1 MPGVVI
7 VGAQW
12 GDEGKGKVTDL
23 LAEQASMI
31 VRFQGGNNAGHTIVR
46 EGKEFKFHLIP
57 SGILHSDKVCVI
69 GNGVV
74 LDPRILLGEI
84 DGLRRRGI
92 DVGNLRISA
101 NAHLIMP
108 YHVLLDTAGETK
120 LGKLSIGTT
129 RRGIGPCYADK
140 ALRLGIRVQDL
151 LDEKILRTK
160 IRAALEPKQQAL
172 RELSVQRRKL
182 RKEVSEDAGRTTDE
196 STTGAVPDPRLDL
209 HSMTEEH
216 VSFGHRLEPHI
227 ADTARLCWETLDRGE
242 TVIFEGAQAT
252 LLDLDHGTYPFVT
265 SSNPIAGAATVGAG
279 IGPTDIDEVWGVAK
293 AYATRVGAGPFP
305 TELHDEI
312 GERMLQRGHEFGT
325 TTGRPRRCGWMDLI
339 ALRYAVRLNRL
350 DWLAITK
357 LDVLSGIGPLRVAVR
372 YRSKEGAILDSFP
385 YHQSILHSAEPEYEE
400 LPGFDADLEQ
410 CREEGDLPRE
420 ARDYLGFIADFV
432 GVPVRL
438 VGVGPDREQVVWIE
452 G

>member
-12 GDEGKGKVTDL
+12 GDEGKGKVVDL
-23 LAEQASMI
+23 LAERASTI

-46 EGKEFKFHLIP
+46 DGEEFKFHLIP
-57 SGILHSDKVCVI
+57 SGILHEEKTCVI

-74 LDPRILLGEI
+74 VDPRVLLREI
-84 DGLRRRGI
+84 DDLKRAGI
-92 DVGNLRISA
+92 SVANLRISA

-172 RELSVQRRKL
+172 RELSVQRRKRL
-182 RKEVSEDAGRTTDE
+182 KEAGE
-196 STTGAVPDPRLDL
+196 EAKASGAGAQEPDPRLDL
-209 HSMTEEH
+209 HTMVEEH
-216 VSFGHRLEPHI
+216 VNYGHRLEPHI
-227 ADTARLCWETLDRGE
+227 ADTARLCWDALDQGE

-279 IGPTDIDEVWGVAK
+279 VGPKDIDEVWGIAK

-305 TELHDEI
+305 TELFDEV
-312 GERMLQRGHEFGT
+312 GEQMIQRGHEFGT
-325 TTGRPRRCGWMDLI
+325 TTGRRRRTGWMDLV
-339 ALRYAVRLNRL
+339 ALRYAVRLNSM
-350 DWLAITK
+350 DALAITK
-357 LDVLSGIGPLRVAVR
+357 LDVLSGIGPLRAAVR
-372 YRSKEGAILDSFP
+372 YRSKEGAELDTFP
-385 YHQSILHSAEPEYEE
+385 YHQSILHSATAEYEE
-400 LPGFDADLEQ
+400 LPGFDLDLTACRRSADLPQ
-410 CREEGDLPRE
+410 E
-420 ARDYLGFIADFV
+420 ARDYLGFIVDFV

-438 VGVGPDREQVVWIE
+438 VGVGPDREQVIWLDD
-452 G
+452 

>member
-12 GDEGKGKVTDL
+12 GDEGKGKVVDL
-23 LAEQASMI
+23 LAERASTI

-46 EGKEFKFHLIP
+46 GGEEFKFHLIP
-57 SGILHSDKVCVI
+57 SGILHEDKTCVI

-74 LDPRILLGEI
+74 VDPRVLLGEI
-84 DGLRRRGI
+84 DNLKRAGI
-92 DVGNLRISA
+92 SVANLRISA

-108 YHVLLDTAGETK
+108 YHVLLDQAGETK

-172 RELSVQRRKL
+172 RELSVQRRKRL
-182 RKEVSEDAGRTTDE
+182 KEAGE
-196 STTGAVPDPRLDL
+196 EAKPGEAGPQEPDPRLDL
-209 HSMTEEH
+209 HAMVEEH
-216 VSFGHRLEPHI
+216 INYGHRLEPHI
-227 ADTARLCWETLDRGE
+227 ADTARLCWDALDADE

-279 IGPTDIDEVWGVAK
+279 VGPKDIDEVWGIAK

-305 TELHDEI
+305 TELFDEV
-312 GERMLQRGHEFGT
+312 GEQMIQRGHEFGT
-325 TTGRPRRCGWMDLI
+325 TTGRRRRTGWMDLV
-339 ALRYAVRLNRL
+339 ALRYAVRLNRM
-350 DWLAITK
+350 DALAITK

-372 YRSKEGAILDSFP
+372 YRSKEGAELDTFP
-385 YHQSILHSAEPEYEE
+385 YHQSILHSATPEYED
-400 LPGFDADLEQ
+400 LPGFDLDLTS
-410 CREEGDLPRE
+410 CRSAGDLPQE

-438 VGVGPDREQVVWIE
+438 VGVGPDREQVIWLQS
-452 G
+452 

>member
-12 GDEGKGKVTDL
+12 GDEGKGKVVDL
-23 LAEQASMI
+23 LAERASTI

-46 EGKEFKFHLIP
+46 DGEEFKFHLIP
-57 SGILHSDKVCVI
+57 SGILHEDKTCVI

-74 LDPRILLGEI
+74 VDPRVLLREI
-84 DGLRRRGI
+84 DDLKRAG
-92 DVGNLRISA
+92 VSVANLRISA

-108 YHVLLDTAGETK
+108 YHVLLDQAGETK

-172 RELSVQRRKL
+172 RELSVQRRKRL
-182 RKEVSEDAGRTTDE
+182 KEAGE
-196 STTGAVPDPRLDL
+196 EAKTGEPGAQEADPRLDL
-209 HSMTEEH
+209 HAMVEEH
-216 VSFGHRLEPHI
+216 VNYGHRLEPHI
-227 ADTARLCWETLDRGE
+227 ADTARLCWEALDNGE

-279 IGPTDIDEVWGVAK
+279 VGPKDIDEVWGIAK

-305 TELHDEI
+305 TELFDEV
-312 GERMLQRGHEFGT
+312 GEQMIQRGHEFGT
-325 TTGRPRRCGWMDLI
+325 TTGRRRRTGWMDLV
-339 ALRYAVRLNRL
+339 ALRYAVRINGL
-350 DWLAITK
+350 DALAITK
-357 LDVLSGIGPLRVAVR
+357 LDVLSGIGPLRAAVR
-372 YRSKEGAILDSFP
+372 YRSKEGAELDTFP
-385 YHQSILHSAEPEYEE
+385 YHQSILHSASAEYEE
-400 LPGFDADLEQ
+400 LPGFDLDLTACRSSADLPQ
-410 CREEGDLPRE
+410 E

-438 VGVGPDREQVVWIE
+438 VGVGPDREQVIWLD

>member
-12 GDEGKGKVTDL
+12 GDEGKGKVVDL
-23 LAEQASMI
+23 LAERASTI

-46 EGKEFKFHLIP
+46 EGEEFKFHLIP
-57 SGILHSDKVCVI
+57 SGILHEDKTCVI

-74 LDPRILLGEI
+74 VDPRVLLREI
-84 DGLRRRGI
+84 DDLKRAG
-92 DVGNLRISA
+92 VSVANLRISA

-108 YHVLLDTAGETK
+108 YHVLLDQAGETK

-160 IRAALEPKQQAL
+160 IRAALEPKAQAL
-172 RELSVQRRKL
+172 RELSVQRRKRL
-182 RKEVSEDAGRTTDE
+182 KEAGE
-196 STTGAVPDPRLDL
+196 EAKTGEAGAQEPDPRLDL
-209 HSMTEEH
+209 HTMVEEH
-216 VSFGHRLEPHI
+216 VNYGHRLEPHI
-227 ADTARLCWETLDRGE
+227 ADTARLCWEALDREE

-279 IGPTDIDEVWGVAK
+279 IGPKDIDEVWGIAK

-305 TELHDEI
+305 TELFDEV
-312 GERMLQRGHEFGT
+312 GEQMIQRGHEFGT
-325 TTGRPRRCGWMDLI
+325 TTGRRRRTGWMDLV
-339 ALRYAVRLNRL
+339 ALRYAVRLNGL
-350 DWLAITK
+350 DALAITK
-357 LDVLSGIGPLRVAVR
+357 LDVLSGIGPLRAAVR
-372 YRSKEGAILDSFP
+372 YRSKEGAELDTFP
-385 YHQSILHSAEPEYEE
+385 YHQSILHSASAEYEE
-400 LPGFDADLEQ
+400 LPGFDLDLTA
-410 CREEGDLPRE
+410 CRSAGDLPQE

-438 VGVGPDREQVVWIE
+438 VGVGPDREQVIWLDD
-452 G
+452 

>member
-12 GDEGKGKVTDL
+12 GDEGKGKITDL
-23 LAEQASMI
+23 LAERASVI

-57 SGILHSDKVCVI
+57 SGILHSDKACVI

-74 LDPRILLGEI
+74 LDPRVLLGEI
-84 DGLRRRGI
+84 DGLKRAGI
-92 DVGNLRISA
+92 GVGNLRISA

-172 RELSVQRRKL
+172 RELSVQRRKI
-182 RKEVSEDAGRTTDE
+182 RKEAGEEAKAADAARDL
-196 STTGAVPDPRLDL
+196 VPDPRLDL
-209 HSMTEEH
+209 HTMVEEH

-227 ADTARLCWETLDRGE
+227 ADTAKLCWDALDAGE

-279 IGPTDIDEVWGVAK
+279 VGPTDIDEVWGIAK
-293 AYATRVGAGPFP
+293 AYSTRVGAGPFP
-305 TELHDEI
+305 TELTDEI
-312 GERMLQRGHEFGT
+312 GEQMLERGHEYGT
-325 TTGRPRRCGWMDLI
+325 TTGRRRRCGWMDLI
-339 ALRYAVRLNRL
+339 ALRYAARLNRM
-350 DWLAITK
+350 DSLAITK
-357 LDVLSGIGPLRVAVR
+357 LDVLSGLGPLRVAVR
-372 YRSKEGAILDSFP
+372 YRSKEGAVLDSFP
-385 YHQSILHSAEPEYEE
+385 YHQSILHSATPEYEE
-400 LPGFDADLEQ
+400 LPGFDEEIGD
-410 CREEGDLPRE
+410 CREEADLPQA
-420 ARDYLGFIADFV
+420 ARDYLAYISEFV
-432 GVPVRL
+432 GVPIRL
-438 VGVGPDREQVVWIE
+438 VGVGPDRAQTIRMA
-452 G
+452 